1 MILPFYTEEQI
12 KQARSIDLMTY
23 LQTYEPTELVH
34 VRGNT
39 WCLREHDSLKVTA
52 DGKWYWWSRGF
63 GGYSALDYLTKVKGL
78 PFIKAMDILT
88 DDSKDFQSETPK
100 IFNRG
105 NSNTERK
112 LLLPEKCGTN
122 LEVIRYLTGRGIDRE
137 IIRDCINE
145 GLLYESLPYHNCI
158 FVGYDET
165 GKAAYACYRA
175 TSGERI
181 MGDAAGSDKR
191 YAFRINHAGSTIH
204 AFESAID
211 LLSYATV
218 MKMQTGDWRAEPMV
232 SLGGVYAPSPNRP
245 GIKIPAAL
253 DNALQNHHEVKTIAL
268 HLDNDYAGRSAAR
281 SIAEQL
287 QDRYVIRNEPPAA
300 GKDCNDFL
308 MQIRQRNR
316 SRQMG
321 ASGYEHPR

>member
-1 MILPFYTEEQI
+1 MPYYTEEQI

-39 WCLREHDSLKVTA
+39 WCLREHDSLKLSN
-52 DGKWYWWSRGF
+52 GKWFWWSRGF
-63 GGYSALDYLTKVKGL
+63 GGTSALDYLIKVKGL
-78 PFIKAMDILT
+78 PFIEAMDILT
-88 DDSKDFQSETPK
+88 DKSRDFQLETLR
-100 IFNRG
+100 IFNWN

-158 FVGYDET
+158 FVGYDEN

-175 TSGERI
+175 TNGERI
-181 MGDAAGSDKR
+181 MGDAAGSEKR
-191 YAFRINHAGSTIH
+191 YAFRVESKGGSSGVLHT
-204 AFESAID
+204 FESVVD
-211 LLSYATV
+211 LLSFATI
-218 MKMQTGDWRAEPMV
+218 MKMQTGNWRAEPML

-245 GIKIPAAL
+245 NMKIPAAL
-253 DNALQNHHEVKTIAL
+253 DNALQNHPEVKTIAL
-268 HLDNDYAGRSAAR
+268 
-281 SIAEQL
+281 
-287 QDRYVIRNEPPAA
+287 IRNEPPPS

-308 MQIRQRNR
+308 MIIRQRNR

-321 ASGYEHPR
+321 AAGYEHPR